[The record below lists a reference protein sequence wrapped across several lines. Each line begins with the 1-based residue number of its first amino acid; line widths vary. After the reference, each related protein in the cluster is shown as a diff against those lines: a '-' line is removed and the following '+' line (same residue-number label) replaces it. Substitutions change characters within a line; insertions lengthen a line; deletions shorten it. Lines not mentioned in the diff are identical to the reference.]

1 MHRLLL
7 IKVLALSLVSLPALA
22 QSNAPQ
28 EQSTIESQAG
38 SATRTTTV
46 SASAV
51 VKGIEKET
59 RTLMLELPGG
69 DMIEVAADQRVRNF
83 DQISLNDEIVV
94 EYTQSLSLTLQKVRS
109 DDTDV
114 SIGSAAAR
122 AEPGMKPAGGV
133 GQIVQAF
140 ADVVAVSPGNST
152 ITLKGPQ
159 GRIFELLVN
168 NPDHFKVVNAGDQ
181 VLVTYTEAVAVSVE
195 PANQPGS

>member
-22 QSNAPQ
+22 QNAPQ
-28 EQSTIESQAG
+28 EQSITESRAG

-46 SASAV
+46 TASAI
-51 VKGIEKET
+51 VKGIEKAT
-59 RTLMLELPGG
+59 RTLMLELSGG
-69 DMIEVAADQRVRNF
+69 DVLEVAAGERIRNF
-83 DQISLNDEIVV
+83 DQISLNDEVIV

-109 DDTDV
+109 DDTDISV
-114 SIGSAAAR
+114 GVAAAR
-122 AEPGMKPAGGV
+122 AEPGMKPAGGA

-140 ADVVAVSPGNST
+140 ADVVAVSPGKST

>member
-7 IKVLALSLVSLPALA
+7 IKVLALSIVSLPALA
-22 QSNAPQ
+22 QKAPQ
-28 EQSTIESQAG
+28 EQSIIESRAG
-38 SATRTTTV
+38 SATRTTTI

-59 RTLMLELPGG
+59 RTLMLELPDG
-69 DMIEVAADQRVRNF
+69 DVIEVVAGEGIRNF
-83 DQISLNDEIVV
+83 NQIGLNDEVVV

-114 SIGSAAAR
+114 TIGSAAAR

-140 ADVVAVSPGNST
+140 ADVVAVSPEKGT

>member
-22 QSNAPQ
+22 QNAPQ
-28 EQSTIESQAG
+28 EQTITESRAG
-38 SATRTTTV
+38 SATRTTIVT
-46 SASAV
+46 ASAI

-59 RTLMLELPGG
+59 RTLMLELAGG
-69 DMIEVAADQRVRNF
+69 DVVEVTADDRIRNF
-83 DQISLNDEIVV
+83 DQISLNDEVVV
-94 EYTQSLSLTLQKVRS
+94 EYAQSLSLTLQKVRS

-114 SIGSAAAR
+114 SIGAAAAR

-133 GQIVQAF
+133 GQVIQAF
-140 ADVVAVSPGNST
+140 ADVVAVSPGKST
-152 ITLKGPQ
+152 ITLRGPQ

-168 NPDHFKVVNAGDQ
+168 NPDHFTVVSAGDQ

-195 PANQPGS
+195 PAKQPGS

>member
-1 MHRLLL
+1 LLV
-7 IKVLALSLVSLPALA
+7 KVLALSLVSLPALA
-22 QSNAPQ
+22 QNAPQ
-28 EQSTIESQAG
+28 EQSITESRAG

-46 SASAV
+46 TASAI
-51 VKGIEKET
+51 VKGIEKAT
-59 RTLMLELPGG
+59 RTLMLELSGG
-69 DMIEVAADQRVRNF
+69 DVLEVAAGERIRNF
-83 DQISLNDEIVV
+83 DQISLNDEVIV

-109 DDTDV
+109 DDTDI
-114 SIGSAAAR
+114 SIGAAAAR
-122 AEPGMKPAGGV
+122 AEPGMKPAGGA

>member
-7 IKVLALSLVSLPALA
+7 VKVLALSLVSLPALA
-22 QSNAPQ
+22 QNAPQ
-28 EQSTIESQAG
+28 EQSITESRAG

-46 SASAV
+46 TASAI
-51 VKGIEKET
+51 VKGIEKAT
-59 RTLMLELPGG
+59 RTLMLELSGG
-69 DMIEVAADQRVRNF
+69 DVLEVAAGERIRNF
-83 DQISLNDEIVV
+83 DQISLNDEVIV

-109 DDTDV
+109 DDTDI
-114 SIGSAAAR
+114 SIGAAAAR
-122 AEPGMKPAGGV
+122 AEPGMKPAGGA

>member
-7 IKVLALSLVSLPALA
+7 IKVLALSVVSLPVLA
-22 QSNAPQ
+22 QNAPQ
-28 EQSTIESQAG
+28 EQSTIESRAG

-69 DMIEVAADQRVRNF
+69 DVVEVVADQRVRNF
-83 DQISLNDEIVV
+83 DQIGLNDEVVV

-109 DDTDV
+109 EDTDI
-114 SIGSAAAR
+114 SIGAAAAG
-122 AEPGMKPAGGV
+122 AEPGMKPAGGA
-133 GQIVQAF
+133 GQIIQAF
-140 ADVVAVSPGNST
+140 ADVVAVSPGKST

>member
-1 MHRLLL
+1 MHRLFL
-7 IKVLALSLVSLPALA
+7 IKVMALSLVSLPALA
-22 QSNAPQ
+22 QDASQ
-28 EQSTIESQAG
+28 EQSTIESRAG
-38 SATRTTTV
+38 SATQTTTV

-59 RTLMLELPGG
+59 RTLMLELPDG
-69 DMIEVAADQRVRNF
+69 DMVEVAADQRVRNF
-83 DQISLNDEIVV
+83 DQVSLNDEVVV

-140 ADVVAVSPGNST
+140 ADVVAVSPGKST

-195 PANQPGS
+195 PAN